1 MDDRTIHNPVTGQ
14 RAIFIETAR
23 ESGGARTVA
32 DVETTPGGGVLLHR
46 HADHEERIEVLE
58 GEIEVTTD
66 GVTRRVRAGEHVVIE
81 AGAVHSWRN
90 PSADRVL
97 RFRGMMTPG
106 HPGFETVLRVSFGL
120 GRDGGLRPSGL
131 PRRFADLALLA
142 DWDPSLLAVG
152 PRRLLGAAHAVVRA
166 ARPGPRSR
174 RRAAA
179 SLRRLR
185 ALDGM
190 IAVAAASGSR
200 APTSA
205 RLRDRSRTSR

>member
-1 MDDRTIHNPVTGQ
+1 VDDRTIHNPVTGQ

-32 DVETTPGGGVLLHR
+32 DVETTPGGGVLSHR
-46 HADHEERIEVLE
+46 HADHQERIDVLE
-58 GEIEVTTD
+58 GEIEVTTG

-90 PSADRVL
+90 PSVDRAL
-97 RFRGMMTPG
+97 RFRAMMTPG

-131 PRRFADLALLA
+131 PRRFTDLALIA

-152 PRRLLGAAHAVVRA
+152 PRRWLAPLLRWSARRARGHGRA
-166 ARPGPRSR
+166 AEL
-174 RRAAA
+174 
-179 SLRRLR
+179 LRRY
-185 ALDGM
+185 G
-190 IAVAAASGSR
+190 GSD
-200 APTSA
+200 PSIQ
-205 RLRDRSRTSR
+205 